1 VTALLRRSALFIAL
15 VVFARDAG
23 AQGRYRV
30 LVGSA
35 DARMMLIEFSP
46 CIPAETSAC
55 GAFVTR
61 VIDTST
67 DTTYGTKPAIVTEQ
81 VAPDSGGAVAVQGGK
96 LRIQTLVRN
105 GRVLAAAKTI
115 TDPKRTATAV
125 AISPDSRYAFAVF
138 EANDPDEKSL
148 VRMIDLDTRSPIAS
162 ALFLMRPAGIAIAP

>member
-1 VTALLRRSALFIAL
+1 MASG
-15 VVFARDAG
+15 AG

-30 LVGSA
+30 LVGTGETQ
-35 DARMMLIEFSP
+35 MTLVEFSP

-67 DTTYGTKPAIVTEQ
+67 DTTYGAKPSILTEQ
-81 VAPDSGGAVAVQGGK
+81 VAPDSSGSIAVQDGK
-96 LRIQTLVRN
+96 VRIQTLVRT
-105 GRVLAAAKTI
+105 GGVPVAGKTI

-148 VRMIDLDTRSPIAS
+148 VRMIDLTTRSPIAS
-162 ALFLMRPAGIAIAP
+162 AFFLMRPVGIAIAP